1 MCVLVRARAL
11 CWDRGD
17 REVWSRGRVRRRG
30 EVRGRAA
37 GPAPCGRVPPAAA
50 PDPQPL
56 PFLRRARVDAEPRD
70 GTREPPGA
78 VRGRDARGA
87 SLALAEALGRL
98 LRARSRVRACAPSF
112 NLLAANTCG
121 QDSTCAKKALKNVCR
136 PRPRPRPRHPC
147 SEALTP
153 PACAPPRP
161 RALASPLSVR
171 AALPQI
177 TSRPTPSLG
186 PCANVSTASAS
197 QILLLKIA
205 GSPSV
210 TALSLPEPGRLL
222 LSAAPQPP
230 GVTAAR
236 DRDRCCSQRLPAPPP
251 MPRWE
256 GGPLKAAVF
265 LVFHC

>member
-1 MCVLVRARAL
+1 MSRRAPFGGATLAGLLSPSRRLSAACSGQEAASAL
-11 CWDRGD
+11 
-17 REVWSRGRVRRRG
+17 VRRRLIYWQQIP
-30 EVRGRAA
+30 V
-37 GPAPCGRVPPAAA
+37 
-50 PDPQPL
+50 
-56 PFLRRARVDAEPRD
+56 
-70 GTREPPGA
+70 
-78 VRGRDARGA
+78 
-87 SLALAEALGRL
+87 
-98 LRARSRVRACAPSF
+98 
-112 NLLAANTCG
+112 G

-210 TALSLPEPGRLL
+210 TALSLLAPGRLL

-236 DRDRCCSQRLPAPPP
+236 DRDRCWSQRLPAPPP